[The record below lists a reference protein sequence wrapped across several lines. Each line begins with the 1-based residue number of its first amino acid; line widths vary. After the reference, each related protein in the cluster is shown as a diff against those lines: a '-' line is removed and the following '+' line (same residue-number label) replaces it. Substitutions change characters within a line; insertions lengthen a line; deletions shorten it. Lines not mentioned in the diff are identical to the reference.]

1 MCSGGDDIFFLPSAG
16 VPKVYPVPQFPP
28 DVAQWL
34 EMEEN
39 KLTKIIKMSVY
50 ELYDA
55 SKTFKLTRGGIDM
68 AFLQ

>member
-1 MCSGGDDIFFLPSAG
+1 M
-16 VPKVYPVPQFPP
+16 YPVPQFPP